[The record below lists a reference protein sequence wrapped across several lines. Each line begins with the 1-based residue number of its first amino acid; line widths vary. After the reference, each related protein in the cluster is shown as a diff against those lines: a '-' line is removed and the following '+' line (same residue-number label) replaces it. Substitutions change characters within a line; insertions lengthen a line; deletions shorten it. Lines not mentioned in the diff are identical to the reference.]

1 MRNYLIILLAVIAA
15 ASSGFFVVDQ
25 REVGVVKQSSKQLQ
39 IYAPGL
45 HWKIPFWGELT
56 FIYTNL
62 RSSYLASS
70 QSLRTTKGQKFSA
83 NVVVNWQVIK
93 PEVYFVYLN
102 TNGVKNLDV
111 QIATVVSNKL
121 LNLASKS
128 SSLSA
133 FEEQVNSQLKNIAEP
148 ELGINFVS
156 IALAQVNPVAES
168 TVAVDNFKTMSAESA
183 FNLAQQIK
191 KQADETQQQAQE
203 KLRTKNSKFYDYF
216 MKIYDLSNN
225 AESKSDVP
233 PLNQLYTN

>member
-1 MRNYLIILLAVIAA
+1 MRNYLIILLAVLFA

-25 REVGVVKQSSKQLQ
+25 REVGIVKQNSKQLQ

-70 QSLRTTKGQKFSA
+70 QLLHTATGQAFST

-121 LNLASKS
+121 FNLASKS
-128 SSLSA
+128 SSLSV
-133 FEEQVNSQLKNIAEP
+133 FEEQVNSQLKNIPES
-148 ELGINFVS
+148 ELGINFVNVG
-156 IALAQVNPVAES
+156 LAMVNPIIES
-168 TVAVDNFKTMSAESA
+168 AVPVGDLKTMSSESA
-183 FNLAQQIK
+183 FSLAQQIK
-191 KQADETQQQAQE
+191 QQADKNQQQIQE
-203 KLRTKNSKFYDYF
+203 KLREKNSKFYDYF
-216 MKIYDLSNN
+216 MKIYNLSND
-225 AESKSDVP
+225 AESRSEIP
-233 PLNQLYTN
+233 PLNELYTN

>member
-1 MRNYLIILLAVIAA
+1 MRNYLIILLAVIAT

-25 REVGVVKQSSKQLQ
+25 REVGIIKQNSKQLQ

-45 HWKIPFWGELT
+45 HWKLPFWGELT

-70 QSLRTTKGQKFSA
+70 QQLYTAKGQGFSA

-111 QIATVVSNKL
+111 QIATIVSNKL

-133 FEEQVNSQLKNIAEP
+133 FEEQVNSQLKNIVEP
-148 ELGINFVS
+148 ELGINFVNIS
-156 IALAQVNPVAES
+156 LATVSPIAKNTS
-168 TVAVDNFKTMSAESA
+168 TVDNFKTLSAESA

-203 KLRTKNSKFYDYF
+203 KLRIKNSKFYDYF
-216 MKIYDLSNN
+216 MKIYNLSNN

>member
-1 MRNYLIILLAVIAA
+1 MRNYLIILLAVIAT

-25 REVGVVKQSSKQLQ
+25 REVGIIKQNSKQLQ

-45 HWKIPFWGELT
+45 HWKLPFWGELT

-70 QSLRTTKGQKFSA
+70 QQLYTAKGQGFSA

-111 QIATVVSNKL
+111 QIATIVSNKL

-133 FEEQVNSQLKNIAEP
+133 FEEQVNSQLKNIVEP
-148 ELGINFVS
+148 ELGINFVNIS
-156 IALAQVNPVAES
+156 LATVNPIAKNTS
-168 TVAVDNFKTMSAESA
+168 TVDNFKTLSAESA

-203 KLRTKNSKFYDYF
+203 KLRIKNSKFYDYF
-216 MKIYDLSNN
+216 MKIYNLSNN

>member
-1 MRNYLIILLAVIAA
+1 MRNYLIILLAVLFA

-25 REVGVVKQSSKQLQ
+25 REVGIVKQNSKQLQ

-70 QSLRTTKGQKFSA
+70 QLLHTATGQAFST

-121 LNLASKS
+121 FNLASKS
-128 SSLSA
+128 SSLSV
-133 FEEQVNSQLKNIAEP
+133 FEEQVNSQLKNIPES
-148 ELGINFVS
+148 ELGINFVNVG
-156 IALAQVNPVAES
+156 LAMVNPVIES
-168 TVAVDNFKTMSAESA
+168 AVPVGDLKTMSSESA
-183 FNLAQQIK
+183 FSLAQQIK
-191 KQADETQQQAQE
+191 QQADKNQQQIQE
-203 KLRTKNSKFYDYF
+203 KLREKNSKFYDYF
-216 MKIYDLSNN
+216 MKIYNLSND
-225 AESKSDVP
+225 AESRSEIP
-233 PLNQLYTN
+233 PLNELYTN

>member
-1 MRNYLIILLAVIAA
+1 MRNYLIILLAVIAT

-25 REVGVVKQSSKQLQ
+25 REVGIIKQNSKQLQ

-45 HWKIPFWGELT
+45 HWKLPFWGELT

-70 QSLRTTKGQKFSA
+70 QQLYTAKGQGFSA

-111 QIATVVSNKL
+111 QIATIVSNKL

-133 FEEQVNSQLKNIAEP
+133 FEEQVNSQLKNIVEP
-148 ELGINFVS
+148 ELGINFVNIS
-156 IALAQVNPVAES
+156 LATVIPIAKNTS
-168 TVAVDNFKTMSAESA
+168 TVDNFKTLSAESA

-203 KLRTKNSKFYDYF
+203 KLRIKNSKFYDYF
-216 MKIYDLSNN
+216 MKIYNLSNN

>member
-25 REVGVVKQSSKQLQ
+25 REVGIVKQSSKQLQ

-70 QSLRTTKGQKFSA
+70 QSLHTTTGQEFSA

-148 ELGINFVS
+148 ELGINFVN
-156 IALAQVNPVAES
+156 IGLATVSPITKS
-168 TVAVDNFKTMSAESA
+168 TSTVDNFKTMSAESA

-191 KQADETQQQAQE
+191 KQADETQQQVQE

-216 MKIYDLSNN
+216 MKIYNLSNN

>member
-1 MRNYLIILLAVIAA
+1 MRNYLIILLAVLFA

-25 REVGVVKQSSKQLQ
+25 REVGIIKQNSKQLQ

-70 QSLRTTKGQKFSA
+70 QLLHTATGQAFST
-83 NVVVNWQVIK
+83 NVVVNWQVVK

-102 TNGVKNLDV
+102 ANDVKNLDV
-111 QIATVVSNKL
+111 QIVSVVSNRL
-121 LNLASKS
+121 LNLANKS
-128 SSLSA
+128 SSLSD
-133 FEEQVNSQLKNIAEP
+133 FEERVNSQLKNIPES
-148 ELGINFVS
+148 ELGINFVNVG
-156 IALAQVNPVAES
+156 LAMVNPVIES
-168 TVAVDNFKTMSAESA
+168 AVPIGDLKTMSSESA
-183 FNLAQQIK
+183 FSLAQQIK
-191 KQADETQQQAQE
+191 QQADKNQQQIQE
-203 KLRTKNSKFYDYF
+203 KLREKNSKFYDYF
-216 MKIYDLSNN
+216 MKIYNLSNN